1 MAIAIPPS
9 DMMFALMPWYCMMTK
24 EASIPSGSV
33 TIATNAE
40 RPWNRKARHTK
51 ATTMNSST
59 SLSRRLSTAR
69 SISAERS

>member
-1 MAIAIPPS
+1 MWAFSIITIAASTMAPIAMAIPPS

-40 RPWNRKARHTK
+40 RPWNRKARHTR
-51 ATTMNSST
+51 ATTMKT
-59 SLSRRLSTAR
+59 
-69 SISAERS
+69 